1 MEKSSSRA
9 KSLAILGTGSDVGKS
24 IIVAGLCRLL
34 HRAGVRVAPFKAQ
47 NMSLNSFVTI
57 EGGEIGRAQALQAQA
72 CGLSPHVDMNPILLK
87 PESDQCSQVIV
98 QGKVLSKIQAREYFE
113 RTNDLVHFVK
123 QSYERLATDYEMVVI
138 EGAGSAAEINLRDR
152 DIVNWRV
159 AEMADAPVLLVANID
174 SGGVFAQV
182 VGTLDLISPEE
193 RARVRGI
200 LINKFRGDQALF
212 LDGVR
217 FLEARTGIPVLG
229 IVPFLRDL
237 ELDQEDSISR
247 ERHCRVP
254 FSDRHINIAVTLLP
268 RMSNF
273 TDFNSLAAEPDV
285 ALRYARSPDELIGAD
300 VVIIPGSKNTIED
313 LEYLRDTGFLPAFQ
327 QHVGQARELVG
338 ICGGYQMLG
347 LEVRDPYGVESGG
360 SVMGL
365 GWLDVTTELTQHKTT
380 LQIEARVLDQG
391 TATDMVLS
399 GYYIHMG
406 KTRRMTG
413 LPCFAIM
420 QPRNHGQGSFEARDR
435 WRDIEDDGA
444 KSRNGLIWGTY
455 IHGVFDSPTFRRFWL
470 NGLRQ
475 RKDLPHLP
483 QSISTATTERLQR
496 QIDRW
501 ADHLGRYVQWTSI
514 VNMLGLERL
523 KQRPVSHLEEKL

>member
-1 MEKSSSRA
+1 METSRPRA
-9 KSLAILGTGSDVGKS
+9 KALAVLGTGSDVGKS

-72 CGLSPHVDMNPILLK
+72 CGLLPHVDMNPILLK
-87 PESDQCSQVIV
+87 PESDQRSQVIV
-98 QGKVLSKIQAREYFE
+98 QGKVAAKTQARAYFE
-113 RTNDLVHFVK
+113 RTNELFHHVK
-123 QSYERLATDYEMVVI
+123 DSYERLAADYEMVVI
-138 EGAGSAAEINLRDR
+138 EGAGSAAEINLRER

-159 AEMADAPVLLVANID
+159 ADMADAPVLLVANID
-174 SGGVFAQV
+174 PGGVFAQV

-200 LINKFRGDQALF
+200 LINKFRGDQDLF
-212 LDGVR
+212 SDGVN

-229 IVPFLRDL
+229 VIPFMRDL
-237 ELDQEDSISR
+237 ELDQEDSLSR
-247 ERHCRVP
+247 ERHGHTP
-254 FSDRHINIAVTLLP
+254 FSDGQINIAVTLLP

-313 LEYLRDTGFLPAFQ
+313 LEYLRHAGFIPAFQ
-327 QHVGQARELVG
+327 QHVEQARELVG

-347 LEVRDPYGVESGG
+347 REVRDPHGVESGG
-360 SVMGL
+360 SVKSL
-365 GWLDVTTELTQHKTT
+365 GWLDVTTELTEHKTT
-380 LQIEARVLDQG
+380 LQIEAIVLDQG
-391 TATDMVLS
+391 TATEMVLS

-406 KTRRMTG
+406 RTQRMTG
-413 LPCFAIM
+413 LPCFKIV
-420 QPRNHGQGSFEARDR
+420 QPRSHEE
-435 WRDIEDDGA
+435 RDIEEDGA
-444 KSRNGLIWGTY
+444 KSRDGLIWGTY
-455 IHGVFDSPTFRRFWL
+455 IHGVFDSPAFRRFWL

-475 RKDLPHLP
+475 RKGFLPLP
-483 QSISTATTERLQR
+483 LSVSTKTTERLQR

-501 ADHLGRYVQWTSI
+501 ADHLGQHVQWTSI
-514 VNMLGLERL
+514 VNMLGLENL
-523 KQRPVSHLEEKL
+523 K